1 MIVDFPHRHR
11 THTVRFAKTSQL
23 QVFESPNA
31 ARNELWYTKAEY
43 VQMKLAI
50 RRDVLA
56 VRTSR
61 ETVGDDTDTSVEAEE
76 NVCLMGIEHLLSSAC
91 MNEVMACRA
100 RCIEAVLTEQARVR
114 DASTYATIVDS
125 WERIALASIAQTRNA
140 RLRARELGLLH
151 QRSSWRGLGWRLLWT
166 LFFTCAHAIH
176 GSAHF
181 SRVLL

>member
-1 MIVDFPHRHR
+1 MTADTMIVDFPHQHR

-23 QVFESPNA
+23 KVFERSNA

-56 VRTSR
+56 VRRSSR
-61 ETVGDDTDTSVEAEE
+61 EEAVGDDTDASVEAGESTSI
-76 NVCLMGIEHLLSSAC
+76 LGIEHLLTPARIK
-91 MNEVMACRA
+91 EVSACRA
-100 RCIEAVLTEQARVR
+100 RCIEAVLTEQEWVR
-114 DASTYATIVDS
+114 DASTYATIVDG

-151 QRSSWRGLGWRLLWT
+151 QRSS
-166 LFFTCAHAIH
+166 
-176 GSAHF
+176 
-181 SRVLL
+181 

>member
-1 MIVDFPHRHR
+1 MTADTMIVDFPHQHR

-23 QVFESPNA
+23 KVFERSNA

-61 ETVGDDTDTSVEAEE
+61 ETVGDDTDTSVEAGESASI
-76 NVCLMGIEHLLSSAC
+76 LGIEHLLTPARIK
-91 MNEVMACRA
+91 EVSACRA
-100 RCIEAVLTEQARVR
+100 QCIEAVLTEQEWVM

-151 QRSSWRGLGWRLLWT
+151 QRSS
-166 LFFTCAHAIH
+166 
-176 GSAHF
+176 
-181 SRVLL
+181 